1 MSYSVKTYMR
11 RDLAT
16 ADVEASASEASKIM
30 LEKDIGYLIVL
41 DKAQPIGIVTVRD
54 LVMKVMAK
62 GRDPLTVKISEIM
75 SSPLVTIDPDA
86 TIEDAVETMV
96 KHGVRSLA
104 VVRDSILYGT
114 FGARDLARHF
124 KEYEEKVTRDIIRS
138 MASIS
143 LPF

>member
-124 KEYEEKVTRDIIRS
+124 KEYEKKVTRDIIRS

>member
-1 MSYSVKTYMR
+1 MR
-11 RDLAT
+11 RDIAT
-16 ADVEASASEASKIM
+16 SDAEASAFEASKIM

-41 DKAQPIGIVTVRD
+41 EKGQPAGIVTVRD

-62 GRDPLTVKISEIM
+62 GEDPSTVKISEIM
-75 SSPLVTIDPDA
+75 SAPLVAIDPDA
-86 TIEDAVETMV
+86 TVEDAVETMV
-96 KHGVRSLA
+96 KHGIRTLA

-124 KEYEEKVTRDIIRS
+124 NEYADRAARDIVKS
-138 MASIS
+138 MARIS